1 MSLIAISSDPSKSIA
16 RQASFI
22 TFTSKSKLTPSI
34 ADKITVLHFGKIISE
49 GDKHS
54 IQSDPL
60 VQKAYLGDQC

>member
-1 MSLIAISSDPSKSIA
+1 MCIRDSLLIEHNMDVVM
-16 RQASFI
+16 
-22 TFTSKSKLTPSI
+22 SI